1 MEKEAKIMLKIW
13 SLLAQV
19 VMLFHLPPSLMVN
32 LHGVLVEFAVQWQL
46 KKKTSAV
53 ARFVA

>member
-1 MEKEAKIMLKIW
+1 MLKIW

-19 VMLFHLPPSLMVN
+19 VMLFHLPPSLMIN